1 MGHST
6 RNPRPVASH
15 GRAIASNKMHWQGI
29 DRRTQERRKLRS
41 ISENPMK
48 HYLFASDFDQT
59 LTFNDSGYVLS
70 EIIGIP
76 TEEFKR
82 KATGMAKLNLVQQGA
97 ELAYLLLH
105 DPEFRTRVRKQHLY
119 EVGKRIRLKENIGL
133 LYEILDHGIEGY
145 HFDFAVISAA
155 PVEVIQS
162 ALEGIVPPEKIH
174 GTEFRYKTT
183 GEIDTIVRATAGY
196 GKVALLDQLQASLQ
210 VGPDH
215 IVYAGDGSSDI
226 HVMLHINARD
236 GFTIAVSET
245 KQVANVA
252 RRTVLGDNAIVVL
265 IPILEKIA
273 GWPRPQIREF
283 LESYGFLIQEWD
295 SVRADWLTIRAAGD
309 EPEPASSTE

>member
-1 MGHST
+1 
-6 RNPRPVASH
+6 
-15 GRAIASNKMHWQGI
+15 
-29 DRRTQERRKLRS
+29 
-41 ISENPMK
+41 MK
-48 HYLFASDFDQT
+48 NYLFASDFDQT

-76 TEEFKR
+76 TDEFKR
-82 KATGMAKLNLVQQGA
+82 KATGMARLNLVQQGA

-105 DPEFRTRVRKQHLY
+105 DPEFRSRVRREHLY
-119 EVGKRIRLKENIGL
+119 QVGKKIRLKENIGL
-133 LYEILDHGIEGY
+133 LYEILDHGIDGY
-145 HFDFAVISAA
+145 HFDFAIVSAA
-155 PVEVIQS
+155 PAEVIQS

-174 GTEFRYKTT
+174 GTVFQYKNT

-196 GKVALLDQLQASLQ
+196 GKVAVLDQLQATLQ
-210 VGPDH
+210 IGPDH

-252 RRTVLGDNAIVVL
+252 KRTVLGNSSIVVL
-265 IPILEKIA
+265 VPILEKIVN
-273 GWPRPQIREF
+273 WPRPHIREF

-295 SVRADWLTIRAAGD
+295 TVRTDWLTLRPLNV
-309 EPEPASSTE
+309 EPPPFSAVE